1 MVLVSKA
8 EKARKAKARKAAK
21 TRQANQKKKGNNK
34 KSNGL
39 TKAWGKISTAASGI
53 ITLQLITGS
62 GMAASAGQ
70 AAPDRAKN
78 FINVLSGKVIGYTP
92 FPNAAG
98 AETVQTLSIDGMF
111 NKYTGISLGLLAYSA
126 IPVAR
131 KYLPH
136 QGKAKSLGKKVLGG
150 ALLGGLFSTEGLGQN
165 PHNHNMLTQSH
176 ATPTITN
183 AGVT

>member
-1 MVLVSKA
+1 M
-8 EKARKAKARKAAK
+8 AKQTKKQRQAAARKAARSRK
-21 TRQANQKKKGNNK
+21 NKKKGNNK

-39 TKAWGKISTAASGI
+39 TKAWGKISTVASGI
-53 ITLQLITGS
+53 VTLQLITGS

-78 FINVLSGKVIGYTP
+78 FINVLSGKVIGFIP
-92 FPNAAG
+92 FKNASG
-98 AETVQTLSIDGMF
+98 ANTVQTLSIDGMF
-111 NKYTGISLGLLAYSA
+111 NKYTGISLGLLGYSM
-126 IPVAR
+126 VA
-131 KYLPH
+131 KHVKILPH
-136 QGKAKSLGKKVLGG
+136 AVKAKQLGKKTLGG